1 MSIPR
6 RECNEA
12 PRPWCLA
19 QQMTFFQTAP
29 DGRDFRLLIRP
40 DCSLSLRGAKVLVL
54 TFGLVA
60 ALIGAFMLT
69 LGAWPVLP
77 FLGLE
82 IAVLA
87 AVFLMLQRRSRFYDL
102 VEVRGDDVSLHQR
115 GRHGEKSGKLNRY
128 WTQVRLAA
136 GGHWY
141 PSKLLVGS
149 HGDFMEIGAAL
160 TEEDRIKTAKELQRA
175 L

>member
-1 MSIPR
+1 
-6 RECNEA
+6 
-12 PRPWCLA
+12 
-19 QQMTFFQTAP
+19 MTFFQTAP

-40 DCSLSLRGAKVLVL
+40 DCSLSLRGVKVLVL
-54 TFGLVA
+54 TFAFVA
-60 ALIGAFMLT
+60 ALIGAYMLT

-82 IAVLA
+82 IAVV
-87 AVFLMLQRRSRFYDL
+87 AVAFLILQRRARFYDL
-102 VEVRGDDVSLHQR
+102 VEAKGDHVCLSQR
-115 GRHGEKSGKLNRY
+115 GRHGQKSGKLNRY

-141 PSKLLVGS
+141 PSRLLVGS
-149 HGDFMEIGAAL
+149 HGNYMEIGAAL
-160 TEEDRIKTAKELQRA
+160 TEEDRIKTAKALQRA

>member
-1 MSIPR
+1 
-6 RECNEA
+6 
-12 PRPWCLA
+12 
-19 QQMTFFQTAP
+19 MTLFQTAP
-29 DGRDFRLLIRP
+29 DGRDFCLLIRP
-40 DCSLSLRGAKVLVL
+40 DCSLSLRGVKVLVL
-54 TFGLVA
+54 IFASVA

-82 IAVLA
+82 VAVLA
-87 AVFLMLQRRSRFYDL
+87 VVFLMLQRRSRFYDL
-102 VEVRGDDVSLHQR
+102 VEAKGDDISLRQR
-115 GRHGEKSGKLNRY
+115 GRHGERSGSLHRY
-128 WTQVRLAA
+128 WAQVRLSA

-149 HGDFMEIGAAL
+149 HGNFVEIGAVL
-160 TEEDRIKTAKELQRA
+160 TEEDRLRTAKKLQRV

>member
-1 MSIPR
+1 MSIPQR
-6 RECNEA
+6 DCNET

-40 DCSLSLRGAKVLVL
+40 DCSLSLRGVKVLVL
-54 TFGLVA
+54 TFALVA
-60 ALIGAFMLT
+60 ASIGVFMLT

-87 AVFLMLQRRSRFYDL
+87 VVFLMLQRRARFYDL
-102 VEVRGDDVSLHQR
+102 VEAKGDDVRLHQR
-115 GRHGEKSGKLNRY
+115 GQHGEKTGKLNRY

-141 PSKLLVGS
+141 PSRLLVGS

>member
-1 MSIPR
+1 
-6 RECNEA
+6 
-12 PRPWCLA
+12 
-19 QQMTFFQTAP
+19 MTFFQAAP

-40 DCSLSLRGAKVLVL
+40 NCSLSLRGVKLLVT
-54 TFGLVA
+54 TFALVA

-82 IAVLA
+82 IFIVVV
-87 AVFLMLQRRSRFYDL
+87 VFLILQRRARFYDL
-102 VEVRGDDVSLHQR
+102 VEAKGDDICLYQR
-115 GRHGEKSGKLNRY
+115 GQHGEKSGKLNRY

-141 PSKLLVGS
+141 PSKLLIGS
-149 HGDFMEIGAAL
+149 HGRYMEIGTAL
-160 TEEDRIKTAKELQRA
+160 TKRTGSNSQSVATRAVASLDTAKGSF
-175 L
+175 

>member
-1 MSIPR
+1 
-6 RECNEA
+6 
-12 PRPWCLA
+12 
-19 QQMTFFQTAP
+19 MTFFQTAP

-40 DCSLSLRGAKVLVL
+40 DCSLSLRGVKVLVL
-54 TFGLVA
+54 TFALVA
-60 ALIGAFMLT
+60 ALIGAYMLT

-82 IAVLA
+82 IAVVVV
-87 AVFLMLQRRSRFYDL
+87 VFLILQRRARDYDL
-102 VEVRGDDVSLHQR
+102 VEAKGDDVCLYQR

-141 PSKLLVGS
+141 PSRLLVGS
-149 HGDFMEIGAAL
+149 HGNYMEIGAAL
-160 TEEDRIKTAKELQRA
+160 TEEDRIKTAKALQRA

>member
-1 MSIPR
+1 MRDPQ
-6 RECNEA
+6 RECNES
-12 PRPWCLA
+12 PRPWCLS

-40 DCSLSLRGAKVLVL
+40 DCSLSLRGVKVLVL
-54 TFGLVA
+54 TFAFVA
-60 ALIGAFMLT
+60 ALIGAYMLT

-82 IAVLA
+82 IAVVVVA
-87 AVFLMLQRRSRFYDL
+87 FLILQRRARFYDL
-102 VEVRGDDVSLHQR
+102 VEAKGDDVCLSQR

-141 PSKLLVGS
+141 PSRLLVGS
-149 HGDFMEIGAAL
+149 HGNYMEIGAAL
-160 TEEDRIKTAKELQRA
+160 TEEDRIKTAKALQRA

>member
-1 MSIPR
+1 
-6 RECNEA
+6 
-12 PRPWCLA
+12 
-19 QQMTFFQTAP
+19 MTFFQTAP

-40 DCSLSLRGAKVLVL
+40 DCSLSLRGVKVLVL
-54 TFGLVA
+54 TFALVA
-60 ALIGAFMLT
+60 ALIGAYMLM

-82 IAVLA
+82 IAVVA
-87 AVFLMLQRRSRFYDL
+87 AVFLILQRRARFYDL
-102 VEVRGDDVSLHQR
+102 VEAKGDDVCLSQR

-141 PSKLLVGS
+141 PSRLLVGS
-149 HGDFMEIGAAL
+149 HGNYMEIGAAL
-160 TEEDRIKTAKELQRA
+160 TEEDRIKTAKALQRA

>member
-1 MSIPR
+1 
-6 RECNEA
+6 
-12 PRPWCLA
+12 
-19 QQMTFFQTAP
+19 MTFFQTAP

-40 DCSLSLRGAKVLVL
+40 DCSLSLRGVKVLVL
-54 TFGLVA
+54 TFALVA
-60 ALIGAFMLT
+60 ASIGVFMLT

-87 AVFLMLQRRSRFYDL
+87 AVFLMLQRRARFYDL
-102 VEVRGDDVSLHQR
+102 VEAKGDDVRLHQR
-115 GRHGEKSGKLNRY
+115 GRHGEKTGKLNRY

-141 PSKLLVGS
+141 PSRLLVGS
-149 HGDFMEIGAAL
+149 HGNYMEIGAAL

>member
-1 MSIPR
+1 MRDPQ
-6 RECNEA
+6 RECNES

-40 DCSLSLRGAKVLVL
+40 DCSLSLRGVKVLVL
-54 TFGLVA
+54 TFAFVA
-60 ALIGAFMLT
+60 ALIGAYMLT

-82 IAVLA
+82 IAVV
-87 AVFLMLQRRSRFYDL
+87 AVAFLILQRRARFYDL
-102 VEVRGDDVSLHQR
+102 VEAKGDDVCLSQR

-141 PSKLLVGS
+141 PSRLLVGS
-149 HGDFMEIGAAL
+149 HGNYMEIGAAL
-160 TEEDRIKTAKELQRA
+160 TEEDRIKTAKALQRA